1 MPPAEFVEEWSIL
14 KIMAWANMLNS
25 VLFFS
30 WCPHVELLI
39 LAFYILRYWWNCYW
53 FLMPKVPWVLS
64 ASSFLIYWCCSKEYM
79 KVIWKRNAASV
90 MEGTFLVKQRSTSF
104 DDYVMIVHKMGRNFP
119 AIPIVCD
126 QKTKTYSWWE
136 CLLIVTIN
144 FSQSIFFC
152 MYTVVL
158 CAGGIVIWLQLLDAS
173 HFCIFLEGN

>member
-1 MPPAEFVEEWSIL
+1 
-14 KIMAWANMLNS
+14 MLNS

-144 FSQSIFFC
+144 FSQSIFFLHVHRSC
-152 MYTVVL
+152 VHRWNCNLITVTGRITFL
-158 CAGGIVIWLQLLDAS
+158 HIFGGQLTS
-173 HFCIFLEGN
+173 CNVP